1 MRHCDTARLSPAEL
15 PGAADALLTALGDI
29 PSAHGRMQ
37 MAYACGGNDGGLD
50 VIYVVST
57 PRSPQADP
65 APHGGEAALGRP
77 SGFLGSQGANQ
88 PYKIWRVRPRDHTLP
103 SLADKLPL
111 LGWYER
117 EMMDLYGLRFT
128 DHPEPNPL
136 VLHEGMPREPAP
148 FAHGFDIHA
157 AALDFTPQPPIVPQV
172 LGHDIQRL
180 PFGPVRA
187 DIVESAQFLFFYIGE
202 GILHYHPRLF
212 YKHRAMEA
220 RFQGA
225 DARTGSALAERVS
238 GIDSVAHALAFAQA
252 VEGAMGWRA
261 PPRSR
266 YLRVILAELE
276 RLYNHLHYLGRLSK
290 TTTLKVGEA
299 QGLLLEE
306 RLKQINGKLTGSR
319 FLRGL
324 ITPGGLRRDLDV
336 SGLDAALDTV
346 ADDIDSYLQR
356 LENTRSHLDR
366 LMTTGHLDRQVA
378 FDQGACGPIERA
390 SGLDRDL
397 RRDHPYASYDKVRF
411 SVSVQQGGDAHARS
425 LVRMEEIRESL
436 AIVRQVIGRVKP
448 GPVLRGDVMEE
459 PDPQGEGLGWAEAAR
474 GGLLYAVHLDA
485 TRTRLQRVKIK
496 DPSFSNWRVFPFT
509 VEDSNMMDYAINEAS
524 FGLSVAGADR

>member
-1 MRHCDTARLSPAEL
+1 MRHCDTTRLSPA
-15 PGAADALLTALGDI
+15 ALLAAAGGLLTDLGDA

-37 MAYACGGNDGGLD
+37 MAYACGCADGELD
-50 VIYVVST
+50 VLYV
-57 PRSPQADP
+57 
-65 APHGGEAALGRP
+65 L
-77 SGFLGSQGANQ
+77 SQGANQ
-88 PYKIWRVRPRDHTLP
+88 PYKVWRVRPEDRTLP
-103 SLADKLPL
+103 SLANKLPL

-148 FAHGFDIHA
+148 LSHGFDRDA
-157 AALDFTPQPPIVPQV
+157 PALDFSLQPPTVPQV
-172 LGHDIQRL
+172 LGPDIQRL

-225 DARTGSALAERVS
+225 DRRTGAVLAERVS
-238 GIDSVAHALAFAQA
+238 GIDSVAHGLAYAQA

-261 PPRSR
+261 PPRAR

-276 RLYNHLHYLGRLSK
+276 RLYNHLHYLGHLSK

-299 QGLLLEE
+299 EGHLLEE
-306 RLKQINGKLTGSR
+306 RVKQINGPLTGSR

-324 ITPGGLRRDLDV
+324 ITPGGLRRDLDI
-336 SGLDAALDTV
+336 SGLDKALD
-346 ADDIDSYLQR
+346 AISDEIDRYLQR
-356 LENTRSHLDR
+356 LEATRSHLDR
-366 LMTTGHLDRQVA
+366 LMTTGVLPRQMA
-378 FDQGACGPIERA
+378 FDQGATGPIERA
-390 SGLDRDL
+390 SNLDRDL
-397 RRDHPYASYDKVRF
+397 RRDHPYANYEKVRF
-411 SVSVQQGGDAHARS
+411 SVPVQQGGDAHARS

-436 AIVRQVIGRVKP
+436 AIIRQTIGRTKP
-448 GPVLRGDVMEE
+448 GAVLRFDVMEE
-459 PDPQGEGLGWAEAAR
+459 PDPQGEGLGWAEATR
-474 GGLLYAVHLDA
+474 GGLLCAVHLTAD
-485 TRTRLQRVKIK
+485 RTRLQRVKIK

-524 FGLSVAGADR
+524 FGLSIAGADR